1 MHHPLLGHAVARE
14 RHLDQARRHSR
25 SLSRVLDDSRRP
37 AAAIRSTDPQVPAP
51 WPVQPPPEIDL
62 D

>member
-1 MHHPLLGHAVARE
+1 VQHPTLVHAVARE
-14 RHLDQARRHSR
+14 RHLDLARRHSR
-25 SLSRVLDDSRRP
+25 SLARVLDDSRRP